1 MCKVDPVDPGQENLP
16 QVNSIQSI
24 PQNSRTGKLVL
35 TCPVSN
41 EKITFYKLNKD
52 GTVKWVNTKRGPN
65 KTRVLPSWAYLAFTN
80 SRGDEKVQEGYFSF
94 LTQVKD
100 SRTNSTPRS
109 QKR

>member
-1 MCKVDPVDPGQENLP
+1 MRKVDPVDPGQENLP

-24 PQNSRTGKLVL
+24 PQNSRTGKPVL
-35 TCPVSN
+35 TRPVSN
-41 EKITFYKLNKD
+41 GKITFYKLNKD
-52 GTVKWVNTKRGPN
+52 GTVKWANTIRGPN

-94 LTQVKD
+94 LTQVED